1 MKLSQSLSDH
11 ALSAVVDV
19 LITNSFES
27 VMVTKAGHGT
37 SNTPVV
43 FVNEAFTAL
52 TGYTAEEVLGK
63 SPTFLQGPATD
74 RAILDRLRDDLIAGR
89 VFEGRTTNYRKDGTA
104 FMMHWRVAP
113 VTEDDGE
120 PTYYIAVQ
128 RSES

>member
-1 MKLSQSLSDH
+1 MKLSQSLPNQ
-11 ALSAVVDV
+11 ALSAVVDA
-19 LITNSFES
+19 LINTSFES
-27 VMVTKAGHGT
+27 VMVTKAGHGS

-63 SPTFLQGPATD
+63 SPAFLQGPATD
-74 RAILDRLRDDLIAGR
+74 RVILDRLRDDLSAGR
-89 VFEGRTTNYRKDGTA
+89 MFEGKTTNYRKDGSA

-113 VTEDDGE
+113 VKEGDGE

-128 RSES
+128 RGE